1 MRKLTIVIFWVN
13 KSGPKFLENIS
24 KVIFLPK
31 RTKTERVL
39 GEGFTKQI
47 KHNAMRSFRRF
58 FY

>member
-1 MRKLTIVIFWVN
+1 MN